1 MDKGIILKRGVK
13 TGELLKCTCV
23 VQVKVHWRAA
33 EVIVIDFL
41 VARKVG
47 NFWNR
52 ELIIRLSKRVLL
64 CEDG

>member
-1 MDKGIILKRGVK
+1 MHL
-13 TGELLKCTCV
+13 CV
-23 VQVKVHWRAA
+23 VQVKVHWRAV

>member
-1 MDKGIILKRGVK
+1 M
-13 TGELLKCTCV
+13 
-23 VQVKVHWRAA
+23 VQIKVHWRVAG
-33 EVIVIDFL
+33 VSVIDFL
-41 VARKVG
+41 GAGKVG